1 MIKGATTTARPLSVH
16 HPTEEETTMDTIK
29 QERLTMCDDLI
40 VDIALTPV
48 KNPVAKIVLLALAT
62 YANGKG
68 ECFPSRERLSNDTF
82 IPVRSLVRALQW
94 LEANGFIKIVQRH
107 GTSNFYVIT
116 AMEEDMTDDTRANLA
131 HEVDSNIT
139 KIDFTKSNIANTTT
153 TSRANL
159 AHPLDTPMFQAF
171 WHAYPRRVG
180 KGAARAAFKKALK
193 YADGDTIIQGALH
206 YAKHCEQQGT
216 DKQYIPHASTW
227 LNGERWEDDLES
239 EVTPLKKTGSFLD
252 EL

>member
-1 MIKGATTTARPLSVH
+1 MVSY
-16 HPTEEETTMDTIK
+16 
-29 QERLTMCDDLI
+29 DLI
-40 VDIALTPV
+40 TDIALTPI

-68 ECFPSRERLSNDTF
+68 ESFPSRERLSNDTF

-139 KIDFTKSNIANTTT
+139 KVDFSKSNIANTTT

-159 AHPLDTPMFQAF
+159 AHPHDTPFFLAF
-171 WHAYPRRVG
+171 WQAYPRRVA
-180 KGAARAAFKKALK
+180 KGAARTAFAKAIKFADPNEIVQAAIAFS
-193 YADGDTIIQGALH
+193 
-206 YAKHCEQQGT
+206 KHCEERGVE
-216 DKQYIPHASTW
+216 KQYIPHASTW
-227 LNGERWEDDLES
+227 LNAERWEDDLEAEKTEFKQENKHGWLS
-239 EVTPLKKTGSFLD
+239 EL
-252 EL
+252 